1 MEDVKN
7 LQVSVRALNKE
18 GGRVADGVLKI
29 KSFGQSE
36 AERFATTIWEAEEL
50 CDDNLTIFVDKATA
64 IVAGKRTDLIRSKS
78 LSARDFKPF
87 KIRIGK

>member
-1 MEDVKN
+1 MEDERISRFLCAHSTK
-7 LQVSVRALNKE
+7 KGE
-18 GGRVADGVLKI
+18 VADEFEDKELRPVRSRTLCYHY
-29 KSFGQSE
+29 
-36 AERFATTIWEAEEL
+36 WEAEDL